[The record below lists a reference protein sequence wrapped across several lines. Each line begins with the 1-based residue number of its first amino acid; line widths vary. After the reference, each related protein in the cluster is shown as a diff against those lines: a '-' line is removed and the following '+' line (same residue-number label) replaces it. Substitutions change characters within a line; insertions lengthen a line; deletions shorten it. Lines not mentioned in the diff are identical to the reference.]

1 MTVNKTA
8 TEVMKDMAMSTK
20 KFHELAAAE
29 NVEAVKQ
36 RLKTMLPERVIKR
49 ISHVS
54 EHYMVDRLTLAL
66 KVRFENGLWS
76 PALHIDDRKFML
88 DMFGELKDQA
98 INGTEFVAWC
108 CMMCDAGEDS
118 GDT

>member
-8 TEVMKDMAMSTK
+8 TEVMKDMAMSTHK
-20 KFHELAAAE
+20 MNEMVAAE

-54 EHYMVDRLTLAL
+54 EHYMLDQCTVAL

-88 DMFGELKDQA
+88 DMFGDLKDQA